1 MTRFVLFCYNENH
14 WLLCIHGLGYD
25 KLEVSGFGKQMARN
39 GGFFV
44 LVKYFLGVQDVDV
57 L

>member
-1 MTRFVLFCYNENH
+1 MTRFVLFCYNENR
-14 WLLCIHGLGYD
+14 WLLCIHGLVYD
-25 KLEVSGFGKQMARN
+25 KLEVSGFEKQMARN

-44 LVKYFLGVQDVDV
+44 LGNYFLWVQDVDV